1 MSYYVCLSICLP
13 PAAAF
18 HSYCQQGFGNNF
30 RHKYTQSRVICQ
42 SVVVKVASHVCRSGH
57 FAPVGFHGGCPEQR
71 QGPAQLRVLRNSPR
85 AMPLF
90 GLPII
95 VMTALYTSR
104 KQGKLQRACACR
116 GPGIYV
122 CRSGSFAHVIPLF
135 HCHVYRLGLFAPVV
149 SLFHC
154 HGCRLWVSAPVV
166 LLIELHGCRSV
177 PSAPVVLHGC
187 CPELRQG
194 PAQLRVLRNS
204 PRAMPLS
211 GLPIIVMSARYTSRK
226 QGKLQRA
233 CACKCHV
240 VHGCRSGSFAL
251 VIPLSH
257 CYVYRLGLSAPV
269 VLYIDLHGCR
279 SWVFAPVV

>member
-1 MSYYVCLSICLP
+1 MQIRP
-13 PAAAF
+13 F
-18 HSYCQQGFGNNF
+18 
-30 RHKYTQSRVICQ
+30 
-42 SVVVKVASHVCRSGH
+42 
-57 FAPVGFHGGCPEQR
+57 CPR
-71 QGPAQLRVLRNSPR
+71 RW
-85 AMPLF
+85 
-90 GLPII
+90 IH
-95 VMTALYTSR
+95 
-104 KQGKLQRACACR
+104 
-116 GPGIYV
+116 V
-122 CRSGSFAHVIPLF
+122 CRSGSFAH
-135 HCHVYRLGLFAPVV
+135 VV

-154 HGCRLWVSAPVV
+154 HGCRLWV
-166 LLIELHGCRSV
+166 
-177 PSAPVVLHGC
+177 SAPVVLHGC

-279 SWVFAPVV
+279 SWVFAPRRLILVCRSGPSAPVGLHGCCPELRQEPAQLRVLHKRNSSGKASSDAGPELAGRAAERRWKARRP

>member
-1 MSYYVCLSICLP
+1 MKTSQVTVRLCLRMS
-13 PAAAF
+13 
-18 HSYCQQGFGNNF
+18 
-30 RHKYTQSRVICQ
+30 RDSRVQI
-42 SVVVKVASHVCRSGH
+42 RP
-57 FAPVGFHGGCPEQR
+57 FCPR
-71 QGPAQLRVLRNSPR
+71 RW
-85 AMPLF
+85 
-90 GLPII
+90 IH
-95 VMTALYTSR
+95 
-104 KQGKLQRACACR
+104 
-116 GPGIYV
+116 V
-122 CRSGSFAHVIPLF
+122 CRSGSFAH
-135 HCHVYRLGLFAPVV
+135 VV